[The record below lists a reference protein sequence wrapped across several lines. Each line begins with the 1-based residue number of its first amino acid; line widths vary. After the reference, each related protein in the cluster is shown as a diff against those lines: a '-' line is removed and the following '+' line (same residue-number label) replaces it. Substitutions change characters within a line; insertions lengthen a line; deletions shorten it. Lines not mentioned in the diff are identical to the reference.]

1 MGMTP
6 NEDALWA
13 SLDFADLPL
22 FDSAEDLSR
31 YSIETHRGHNRLART
46 KHSRGFLRLAGL
58 GVDGHQAD
66 ASDAFAVGIAFQKVI
81 TTFGSSIHGAKASIS
96 RIAEQQT
103 RLRLDGSPAP
113 GSIVFNLVAAASPAD
128 ELRPNGELFDEQ
140 SELLIDRSFD
150 TLNQIFA
157 TSESFEDREALVSRL
172 EGLGPL
178 AAKALRSFVTIV
190 GDHYFDME
198 LKWEQPLVPALHWS
212 VPTVKS
218 QMLRDFIAL
227 NRLDEVPVTLTGRL
241 HTVSISNKWS
251 LVSDEFGKVAIDL
264 GDLAENINR
273 SSFPA
278 GSFVEANAMMTQS
291 EGAGS
296 KAKRDFRVTSLR
308 SKTD

>member
-6 NEDALWA
+6 DDAIWA
-13 SLDFADLPL
+13 SLNFEDLPV
-22 FDSAEDLSR
+22 FDSAQDLSR
-31 YSIETHRGHNRLART
+31 YSIETHQGHNRLART
-46 KHSRGFLRLAGL
+46 KHSRGFLRLAGP

-66 ASDAFAVGIAFQKVI
+66 AAQAFAVGIAFQKVI
-81 TTFGSSIHGAKASIS
+81 TAFGSALHGAKASIS
-96 RIAEQQT
+96 KIAEQQT

-113 GSIVFNLVAAASPAD
+113 GSIIFNLVAASTPAD
-128 ELRPNGELFDEQ
+128 ELRPNGELFDKNN
-140 SELLIDRSFD
+140 ELLVDRSFD
-150 TLNQIFA
+150 ALNQVFSP
-157 TSESFEDREALVSRL
+157 SESFEDRETLVTQL
-172 EGLGPL
+172 EDLGPQ

-198 LKWEQPLVPALHWS
+198 LKWQQPLAPALHWS
-212 VPTVKS
+212 VPTLKS

-251 LVSDEFGKVAIDL
+251 LVSDEFGKITL
-264 GDLAENINR
+264 DLADLTERISR

-278 GSFVEANAMMTQS
+278 GSLVEANAMMTQS

-308 SKTD
+308 ALQD